1 MSIRDTTPPRDVK
14 FVPETPNSTHTSE
27 PLQEHQHTSKKPRNY
42 KYWSDEEVRKILHWL
57 TLPENEGKLA
67 RNKAQACREVAKK
80 LFDGDEYMAISV
92 RSKLMSLEKSFKEAE
107 QLRSQLNGKEDAHV
121 YDKVKEISKFY
132 KECKHLF
139 GTGGTGEQ
147 TGDRGGSRNSSH
159 DSLGYLPPI
168 STSPIIPANSIPTP
182 SSSVP
187 YSPNLVN
194 YNHRLNHHPHPHQH
208 PHQYQ
213 QYQQQSPNQVQTTA
227 VLPRP
232 EGDSSQE
239 TITDDRLRKL
249 TIPPHLI
256 RRGSWTLPRVSTVDL
271 APVAHNDDQVLFIEQ
286 KKRHEEP
293 NANVRIARYAAKQ
306 ASYAAKQAEF
316 EAVKSKHEQYKMEYA
331 IELAKIELDR
341 DALSIRKLELEL
353 ELLKSKAQA

>member
-14 FVPETPNSTHTSE
+14 FIPEAPNSTHSSE
-27 PLQEHQHTSKKPRNY
+27 SLQEHHHTSKKPRNY

-92 RSKLMSLEKSFKEAE
+92 RSKLMSLEKGFKEAE
-107 QLRSQLNGKEDAHV
+107 QLRSQLNTKDDILV

-139 GTGGTGEQ
+139 GAGGIGERTGAK
-147 TGDRGGSRNSSH
+147 GGSRNNSH
-159 DSLGYLPPI
+159 DSIAYLPPI
-168 STSPIIPANSIPTP
+168 STSPTIPTNSIPTP

-187 YSPNLVN
+187 YSPNLAN
-194 YNHRLNHHPHPHQH
+194 YSHKLNHHPHSHH
-208 PHQYQ
+208 YHH
-213 QYQQQSPNQVQTTA
+213 QQSPTQTPPTM
-227 VLPRP
+227 LPRP
-232 EGDSSQE
+232 EGDLSQE
-239 TITDDRLRKL
+239 TNIDDKLRRLS
-249 TIPPHLI
+249 IPPHLI
-256 RRGSWTLPRVSTVDL
+256 RRGSWTLPRVSSVDL

-286 KKRHEEP
+286 KKNHEEP
-293 NANVRIARYAAKQ
+293 NTNVKIARYAAKQ

-341 DALSIRKLELEL
+341 DALLVRKLELEL
-353 ELLKSKAQA
+353 ELSRSKEDQA